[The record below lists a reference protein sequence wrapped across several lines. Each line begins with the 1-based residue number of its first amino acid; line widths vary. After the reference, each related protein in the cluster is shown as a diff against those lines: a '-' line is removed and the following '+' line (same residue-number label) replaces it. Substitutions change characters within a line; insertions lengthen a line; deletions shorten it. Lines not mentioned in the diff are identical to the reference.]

1 MIEIYPQLVVGGFQ
15 TVSREHTAQYYPQIT
30 KLAGPSVL
38 LQELQALREQSAT
51 LERYKEVA
59 RTAATTRQLIM
70 DPRRLVDAYSAIER
84 IAVCLDEGKFEHAIS
99 TCDCDEHEEKLLDLA
114 DTLIAALVLNDDPL
128 LIETAHRLLKVFW
141 IRKAAEKGHTTK
153 RHCGEE
159 PTPYPEFVRRFWKSG
174 AISIPLALPA
184 PQKGAWPAVGYLH
197 GGTKA
202 APPQQQDSSPFT
214 LKALCAAKADI
225 DRRLTA
231 QLEAKRNTRLTKEEF
246 LRRPERPDDTL
257 RGEEKAAAPSR
268 AKPADRDR
276 EYQNYLRASDAR
288 VLSDASVKQLS
299 SATREIL
306 ASAGIAGGE
315 VDVAAAHSA
324 IDQKIA
330 EVQEA
335 IPRTRATLPVVQ
347 LGGVVVEATA
357 AAFSQ
362 VICEA
367 DPLPCHCDLL
377 RQLAA
382 KHGEKPQVSLLGT
395 GRAYRVRQT
404 LKRYLR
410 SELVGTEPVL
420 GQTKRSV
427 SFRELDRVEQVD
439 ETITSREMFQETES
453 TTHDQFE
460 FASEVSKQ
468 TEEEASQSAG
478 MTATG
483 SYGLVTVSAT
493 ASVSSSQAA
502 SEAAQHATKSA
513 KEVINKAV
521 KRIQE
526 KVQQR
531 RSMTHIRETERKNSF
546 DIDNVGRGSFT
557 GFYFAID
564 KEYENRLVN
573 VGERLMIRI
582 GLQQSAAFLLHCM
595 ASMKSD
601 TVTFEKPIPPSE
613 LNDPHLGNLTS
624 FKDINE
630 SNYALWG
637 SLYGAEGLKPPPANV
652 VVSHAQARGGGSD
665 WESTTFSMTIP
676 GGYEA
681 DHATVRVMYSYS
693 SDRYMDAFLG
703 RAYFT
708 QAGADPL
715 TLDKERDTLTGTM
728 RGYVQDYTINFVV
741 TCTPAAEAVDAWRIE
756 MFNAVMEGYA
766 KKKSVYES
774 RVSVAGV
781 DIQGRNPLQN
791 KMLIEQ
797 ELQKFVLGALY
808 PPFYYR
814 GFDSIK
820 FSYECDEKGAADTGS
835 LPVPEPDFKA
845 GADELPWI
853 TFFLQLFEWKN
864 MTYKFL
870 PYSFGRR
877 EQWCTLRRL
886 QDVDQA
892 FEDALTAGYVVV
904 DIPVAPRMT
913 EAFMHF
919 YNTQQIWNGG
929 GMPVYGD
936 PMFQEIAIAIRDSE
950 NMSDGEEVGD
960 PWTTIVPTPLV
971 YVQDDVPADL

>member
-15 TVSREHTAQYYPQIT
+15 TISREHSAQYYPLIT
-30 KLAGPSVL
+30 KLSGPSAL
-38 LQELQALREQSAT
+38 LQELQALREQNAT

-59 RTAATTRQLIM
+59 RTAVSVRHLTT
-70 DPRRLVDAYSAIER
+70 DPRRLLEVYSSIER
-84 IAVCLDEGKFEHAIS
+84 IAICLDEGKFEHATS
-99 TCDCDEHEEKLLDLA
+99 SCDCDDHEEKLLDLA
-114 DTLIAALVLNDDPL
+114 DTLIAAVVLSENTL

-141 IRKAAEKGHTTK
+141 IKRAGEQGPATK

-159 PTPYPEFVRRFWKSG
+159 PVPYPALVRRFWERG

-184 PQKGAWPAVGYLH
+184 PQKGEWPAGGYLAS
-197 GGTKA
+197 A
-202 APPQQQDSSPFT
+202 AKETPLQQQTSPFT
-214 LKALCAAKADI
+214 LKALSAAKADV
-225 DRRLTA
+225 DRRLSE
-231 QLEAKRNTRLTKEEF
+231 QLETKRNAPLSKDESQRDI
-246 LRRPERPDDTL
+246 ER
-257 RGEEKAAAPSR
+257 
-268 AKPADRDR
+268 
-276 EYQNYLRASDAR
+276 NDAR
-288 VLSDASVKQLS
+288 VLSDESANRLS
-299 SATREIL
+299 TSTREIL
-306 ASAGIAGGE
+306 ASASIAGSDI
-315 VDVAAAHSA
+315 DVAAAQRA
-324 IDQKIA
+324 IDQKMT
-330 EVQEA
+330 EVVEA
-335 IPRTRATLPVVQ
+335 IRTARATLPVVR
-347 LGGVVVEATA
+347 LGGVIVEATP
-357 AAFSQ
+357 AAFAE
-362 VICEA
+362 VICDAE
-367 DPLPCHCDLL
+367 PLPCHCDLL
-377 RQLAA
+377 RKLAA

-404 LKRYLR
+404 LKRYRR
-410 SELVGTEPVL
+410 SELVHTEPIL
-420 GQTKRSV
+420 GETKRSV

-439 ETITSREMFQETES
+439 ETITSRETFEEKEA

-478 MTATG
+478 VTATG
-483 SYGLVTVSAT
+483 SYGTVTVSAT
-493 ASVSSSQAA
+493 ASMSSSQAA
-502 SEAAQHATKSA
+502 SEAAQQATKSA
-513 KEVINKAV
+513 KEIINKAV

-531 RSMTHIRETERKNSF
+531 RSITQIRETERKNSF
-546 DIDNVGRGSFT
+546 DIDNVGHGSFT
-557 GFYFAID
+557 GFYYAID
-564 KEYENRLVN
+564 KEYENRLVS
-573 VGERLMIRI
+573 VGERLMIRV
-582 GLQQSAAFLLHCM
+582 GLQQPMAFLLHCM
-595 ASMKSD
+595 ATMKSN
-601 TVTFEKPIPPSE
+601 TPALEKPIPPSE

-624 FKDINE
+624 FKDIND

-665 WESTTFSMTIP
+665 WESTTFSITIP

-681 DHATVRVMYSYS
+681 DHATVRVMYSPGG
-693 SDRYMDAFLG
+693 DPPRYMDAFLG

-715 TLDKERDTLTGTM
+715 SLDKERETLTGTM
-728 RGYVQDYTINFVV
+728 RGYIQDYTINFVV
-741 TCTPAAEAVDAWRIE
+741 TCTPAAEAVDAWRID

-766 KKKSVYES
+766 KKNAAYES
-774 RVSVAGV
+774 SVSVAGV

-791 KMLIEQ
+791 RMFIRQ

-814 GFDSIK
+814 GFDSMK
-820 FSYECDEKGAADTGS
+820 FSYDCDEHGSPRTNS

-845 GADELPWI
+845 GAEELPWV

-950 NMSDGEEVGD
+950 NMADGEEVGD

-971 YVQDDVPADL
+971 YVQDEVPADL